1 MERHNNFDNVKLGDL
16 VKYNTGGWYNR
27 IAIGKVTNVTPT
39 QFCVGTDRFR
49 KSDGK
54 KIGEYFCYC
63 QPATAEELEQQ
74 RAAVRKMQLANS
86 IANWF
91 NNSNN
96 VGSLTSSQLEAIKA
110 IITPQN
116 KEK

>member
-1 MERHNNFDNVKLGDL
+1 MGQHYNFDNVKLGDL

-27 IAIGKVTNVTPT
+27 IEIGKVTKVTPT
-39 QFCVGTDRFR
+39 QFCVGCERFR

-54 KIGEYFCYC
+54 KIGEYYSYC
-63 QPATAEELEQQ
+63 QPATAEELEAQ
-74 RAAVRKMQLANS
+74 RAALRKRQLANS

-91 NNSNN
+91 QNSNN
-96 VGSLTSSQLEAIKA
+96 VNSLTASQLEAIKA

-116 KEK
+116 TEK

>member
-1 MERHNNFDNVKLGDL
+1 MEQHNFENVKLGDL

-27 IAIGKVTNVTPT
+27 LAIGKVTNVTPT
-39 QFCVGTDRFR
+39 QFCVGADRFR

-54 KIGEYFCYC
+54 KIGENYCYC

-74 RAAVRKMQLANS
+74 RAALRKRQLANS
-86 IANWF
+86 IASWF

-96 VGSLTSSQLEAIKA
+96 VSSLTSQQLEAIKA
-110 IITPQN
+110 IIKLQN
-116 KEK
+116 KEE